1 MTNNTD
7 NNKNKE
13 VFEYGIKINPELDA
27 RFSEEGLKLLKKYYS
42 ENKGESA
49 QKALAKAANNFSYGD
64 KELAQRLTDYCSKGW
79 FFFSSPPLSNAVEG
93 YWDETVDYTSKE
105 FWKPE
110 NKELRKAAWK
120 GKTPKAM
127 PISCFEGKT
136 PIYCED
142 GVKNIE
148 DIVEGD
154 KVLTHKGRF
163 KKVVATKRSS
173 SSDIYEVRSMM
184 NTTPLMVTGNHLLY
198 TNYGW
203 VRVDELEVGKHLLA
217 SSGVVSRDN
226 DEEDLYLHLDLSMKS
241 KKITNFVLKYPNQ
254 DCLIDKDLAWALGLW
269 FAEGSVTDNGTVRV
283 TNGELEV
290 CQKWSKIMS
299 EKLGLNYSAREA
311 GEGYNWSNGSV
322 HSKVLASNFNRLF
335 GRGCKEKQIPKE
347 WMLKK
352 WKKEIFE
359 SFLEGFYLGDG
370 FKTTNSKIFEITNVK
385 LASQIALKCLEHN
398 KRVSAQYRKYI
409 HHNRSKNNG
418 VYNAVVTFSY
428 LKEKRASV
436 RDGVIM
442 PDGLFYSGVVSVL
455 KQDVKNIHVYDIQVE
470 DDESFSA
477 AGIIAHNCFLT
488 HLADNL
494 ESQLKASAEIKKLSV
509 MGGGTS
515 LQSRIRATSD
525 KAPGPIPFIK
535 TVDGDMGYWRQG
547 KNRRGSCAVYMDVDH
562 PDIVEFIKMRTPSG
576 GDANRKILNR
586 SGVHHGVNFTRKFVK
601 ALDNNEEYDLVCPH
615 TKEVRERISA
625 REVWELF
632 LETRELTGEPYLWNI
647 DNVNEV
653 LPETQKELKLRNHGS
668 NLCSEISLPNND
680 ERTAVCCLSSL
691 NLEMYDEWK
700 DTNIVQDLVTFLDNI
715 LQWFIDYSDESLS
728 RAAFSAEKER
738 AIGIGGMGWANFLMK
753 NNIPFESG
761 GFNSASQWN
770 NIIWKNIKDKAV
782 EQSLALGSIRGEP
795 DDMKGTGK
803 RNSHLLAIAPNA
815 NSSILCNTSP
825 SIEPLMSNA
834 YTQKIRG
841 SIMLVKNKYLEPIL
855 EKYGLNTKETWSKIV
870 KSNGSVQWIEELS
883 EEEKK
888 VFKTAWEIDQ
898 HWLVQHAEDRQ
909 KYICQAQSLNLF
921 FLPGTDRSYINSVH
935 LKALRSPMLKSL
947 YYFRTGSEGVSDN
960 VKEAQ
965 RVSLKDW
972 KDEGD
977 GECVSCQS

>member
-1 MTNNTD
+1 MTD

-13 VFEYGIKINPELDA
+13 VFEYGIKINPKLDA

-64 KELAQRLTDYCSKGW
+64 KGLSQRLTDYCSKGW

-93 YWDETVDYTSKE
+93 HWDETVDYTSKE
-105 FWKPE
+105 FWRPE
-110 NKELRKAAWK
+110 NKELRKSAWK
-120 GKTPKAM
+120 GKLPKAM
-127 PISCFEGKT
+127 PIS
-136 PIYCED
+136 
-142 GVKNIE
+142 
-148 DIVEGD
+148 
-154 KVLTHKGRF
+154 
-163 KKVVATKRSS
+163 
-173 SSDIYEVRSMM
+173 
-184 NTTPLMVTGNHLLY
+184 
-198 TNYGW
+198 
-203 VRVDELEVGKHLLA
+203 
-217 SSGVVSRDN
+217 
-226 DEEDLYLHLDLSMKS
+226 
-241 KKITNFVLKYPNQ
+241 
-254 DCLIDKDLAWALGLW
+254 
-269 FAEGSVTDNGTVRV
+269 
-283 TNGELEV
+283 
-290 CQKWSKIMS
+290 
-299 EKLGLNYSAREA
+299 
-311 GEGYNWSNGSV
+311 
-322 HSKVLASNFNRLF
+322 
-335 GRGCKEKQIPKE
+335 
-347 WMLKK
+347 
-352 WKKEIFE
+352 
-359 SFLEGFYLGDG
+359 
-370 FKTTNSKIFEITNVK
+370 
-385 LASQIALKCLEHN
+385 
-398 KRVSAQYRKYI
+398 
-409 HHNRSKNNG
+409 
-418 VYNAVVTFSY
+418 
-428 LKEKRASV
+428 
-436 RDGVIM
+436 
-442 PDGLFYSGVVSVL
+442 
-455 KQDVKNIHVYDIQVE
+455 
-470 DDESFSA
+470 
-477 AGIIAHNCFLT
+477 CFLT

-586 SGVHHGVNFTRKFVK
+586 SGVHHGVNFTRKFVE

-625 REVWELF
+625 RYVWELF

-653 LPETQKELKLRNHGS
+653 LPETQKELELRNHGS
-668 NLCSEISLPNND
+668 NLCVAPETLVLTREGYQPICDLENESLDIWNGFEWSKVDVKKTGENQKLLRVITNSGFELECTPYHKFYIAMRNPTTLNRWVVEKRAHELEVGDKLIKCNFPIIEGSEVLENAYENGLYSAEGFLDGYQQKIYFYGEKRKLKNFVNREIFSNWYIQDSHDREIATSRVLLKKFFVPSGDYTIQSKLKWFAGLCDGDGTVARNGKTQSIQVSSINKDFLLEVQMMLQTLGVSSKVTMAKDEGWRLLPKNDGSCENKEYWTQKCYRLLIGQTGICTLNDLGFNPHRLIITDHKPNRECTQFVKITNVLDEGRFDDTYCFTEHKRGMGIFNGILTGQCSEISLPNND

-770 NIIWKNIKDKAV
+770 NIIWKNIKNKAV
-782 EQSLALGSIRGEP
+782 EQSLALGFIRGEP
-795 DDMKGTGK
+795 DDMKGTGR

-841 SIMLVKNKYLEPIL
+841 SIMLVKNRYLEPIL
-855 EKYGLNTKETWSKIV
+855 EKYGLNNKQTWNKVV
-870 KSNGSVQWIEELS
+870 KSDGSVQWIEELS

-909 KYICQAQSLNLF
+909 NYVCQAQSLNLF

-935 LKALRSPMLKSL
+935 LKALRSPVLKSL

-977 GECVSCQS
+977 NGDGECASCQS